1 MGMLKNITWICMVYS
16 TQTCYYK
23 VLKNILLLS
32 ISYYLK
38 LQSYFDALYNV
49 LLDMLFMSFIKD
61 SHCQKKKKKMTP
73 YFHQRTST
81 LLQYKLDLVDT

>member
-49 LLDMLFMSFIKD
+49 LLDMLLMSLKKK
-61 SHCQKKKKKMTP
+61 SNWKKKKKKNDSILPPTHIN
-73 YFHQRTST
+73 FTT
-81 LLQYKLDLVDT
+81 I